1 MIVGICTVAGV
12 ARAATGKLSRYVDP
26 QSYAYMYPYLSNQ
39 MRTEMNPGTTVSMAN
54 NPIDVIVKT
63 KQMSEPRRVVAR
75 PRTATNTTAP
85 RTATNTTAATN
96 ANRRVVA
103 RTAMTTRTAPTARA
117 AATNMRA
124 AQRTTA
130 NNARTATET
139 ESPQTIMGGSN
150 SQCLAN
156 YISCMEGYCKR
167 ENMAYN
173 RCYCSARLAQID
185 AKYQPAI
192 NDMMTQIVTL
202 RAGSGANWTEEEM
215 NEYWME
221 RIGNYTGTNSWTNL
235 DAALN
240 IEWPSA
246 DERTRGQNAFLTGH
260 EYCVQHLRACAY
272 MSSNMRDAYRS
283 KISRDC
289 NTYENALIKIKTAA
303 ESMIEYYSE

>member
-1 MIVGICTVAGV
+1 
-12 ARAATGKLSRYVDP
+12 
-26 QSYAYMYPYLSNQ
+26 
-39 MRTEMNPGTTVSMAN
+39 MAN

-63 KQMSEPRRVVAR
+63 KPMSEPRRVVTR
-75 PRTATNTTAP
+75 PRTATNTTAS
-85 RTATNTTAATN
+85 RAATTTSVTASPSAARNTTTPNIGTN
-96 ANRRVVA
+96 QKVNRRVVA
-103 RTAMTTRTAPTARA
+103 RRA
-117 AATNMRA
+117 TSATG
-124 AQRTTA
+124 
-130 NNARTATET
+130 NARSTTDT
-139 ESPQTIMGGSN
+139 TTTTTVLGGSN
-150 SQCLAN
+150 SQCLSN
-156 YISCMEGYCKR
+156 YMNCMDGYCAR

-173 RCYCSARLAQID
+173 RCFCSAKLAQID
-185 AKYQPAI
+185 SKYQPMI

-202 RAGSGANWTEEEM
+202 RAGSAGNWTEEEM

-221 RIGNYTGTNSWTNL
+221 RIGNYTGTNSWANL

-240 IEWPSA
+240 IEWPTA

-283 KISRDC
+283 QISRDC